1 MSQGRFRDKSTLDT
15 GGRIFVPLLRRR
27 SGCLVSPG
35 RSLVALELR
44 PPLPLSPCSRRV
56 VIGAASGPIVSDPFR
71 PSTLPV
77 R

>member
-1 MSQGRFRDKSTLDT
+1 MSRGRLRDKSTPGS

-44 PPLPLSPCSRRV
+44 PAPQAPSP
-56 VIGAASGPIVSDPFR
+56 
-71 PSTLPV
+71 
-77 R
+77 